1 MPKLGFVFFCRYYF
15 CSAISARQKFI
26 KTWQIISIYKSMK
39 HFKFLI
45 SILILQ
51 CNLVLAGELKT
62 FSPPNGMLYTRHND
76 DFTIQ
81 VRTPGSDWEDVF
93 EYSIAVD
100 NDNKQTATFVKFDFS
115 GKVEV
120 KIRMNNGLLQQVNI
134 RPDRFGI
141 KPEIKGNEFRFSL
154 DKPSKLSI
162 EVNGNKMNNIHLVAN
177 AIENE
182 VPDSNADH
190 VIYFGPGI
198 HKPDDMPGD
207 VFTIPSNTTVYI
219 HGDAVLQGKI
229 LCNKVENVKIIG
241 RGIIDQAVRGIEI
254 TNSKNIAIEGI
265 TIINPKHYSIFMG
278 ESSDISIKNISAF
291 SMGSWTDGIDMMSC
305 SNVSVD
311 DVFLRTSDD
320 CIAVYAHRWNYYGNS
335 KNVTFKNAIL
345 WADIAHPI
353 NIGLHGNTKTIG
365 DTIENFVFQDIDILE
380 HDEDDRNYQG
390 AMAICSGDFN
400 LVRNIRFENVYIDEI
415 QEGQI
420 FNIRV
425 VNNPKYCSGP
435 GRSIE
440 NIVFKNV
447 VYKGALPNK
456 SVIEGY
462 SNDKNVNGITFEN
475 FRINDKLV
483 LLKDSANFKIGNYV
497 EKLKLTK

>member
-1 MPKLGFVFFCRYYF
+1 MRY
-15 CSAISARQKFI
+15 CI
-26 KTWQIISIYKSMK
+26 
-39 HFKFLI
+39 FLI
-45 SILILQ
+45 LVLVLQ
-51 CNLVLAGELKT
+51 CNVLFAGQLKT
-62 FSPPNGMLYTRHND
+62 YSPPNGMIYTRHND

-81 VRTPGSDWEDVF
+81 VRNPGADWEDIF
-93 EYSIAVD
+93 EYSISVD

-115 GKVEV
+115 DKVEV
-120 KIRMNNGLLQQVNI
+120 KVRLNNGILQRVNI

-141 KPEIKGNEFRFSL
+141 KPEINGNEFRFSL

-177 AIENE
+177 AIEKNIPE
-182 VPDSNADH
+182 PNDDH

-198 HKPDDMPGD
+198 HKPEDMPGD

-219 HGDAVLQGKI
+219 HGDAVIQGKI
-229 LCNKVENVKIIG
+229 LCNKVENVKIFG

-254 TNSKNIAIEGI
+254 TNSKNIEIEGI

-278 ESSDISIKNISAF
+278 ESSDIRIKNISAF

-320 CIAVYAHRWNYYGNS
+320 CIAVYGHRWDYYGNS
-335 KNVTFKNAIL
+335 KNVIFKNAIL
-345 WADIAHPI
+345 WSDIAHPI

-365 DTIENFVFQDIDILE
+365 DTIENIIFKDIDILE

-400 LVRNIRFENVYIDEI
+400 LVRNIYFENVNIDEI
-415 QEGQI
+415 EEGQM
-420 FNIRV
+420 FNVRI
-425 VNNPKYCSGP
+425 VNNPKYCSGS

-440 NIVFKNV
+440 NILFKNII
-447 VYKGALPNK
+447 YKGTLPNK

-462 SNDKNVNGITFEN
+462 SNDNKVNGITFQN
-475 FRINDKLV
+475 FRINGKLV
-483 LLKDSANFKIGNYV
+483 LSKDSANFKIGNYV
-497 EKLKLTK
+497 ESLKFIK